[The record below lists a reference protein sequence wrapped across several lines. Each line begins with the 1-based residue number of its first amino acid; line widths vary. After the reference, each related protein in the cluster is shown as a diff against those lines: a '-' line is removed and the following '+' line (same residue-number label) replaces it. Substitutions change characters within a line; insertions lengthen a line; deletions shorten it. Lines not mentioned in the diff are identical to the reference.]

1 MIEWA
6 LEHPEFPTTLI
17 ATIVGFVVWLVRLE
31 GKTTN
36 NDKRLCH
43 LEVEVEQMNSGI
55 SKELTQVKEALARIE
70 GYLKAKAEE
79 N

>member
-1 MIEWA
+1 MIEWII
-6 LEHPEFPTTLI
+6 EHPEPLITLI
-17 ATIVGFVVWLVRLE
+17 ATFVGFGIWLIRLE
-31 GKTTN
+31 GKTNN

-79 N
+79 